1 MPRGI
6 NRAPTAHAQHELPVV
21 GHIGGA
27 CYAVAVSGN
36 YAFIG
41 EGPSLRAL
49 DIADAANPAPAAK
62 LLFDDLVRNIFI
74 SGSYAYVAAD
84 TAGLRVVDIED
95 LANPTETG
103 YYDTPGT
110 AVDVFISGSG
120 RAQVEDTVT
129 AEQKAAYNKKLAQML
144 EAPNRYTEEYRPQF
158 HFTPIFNWMNDPNGL
173 VHYEGEYHL
182 FFQHNP
188 FGRRWGNMS
197 WGHAVSPDLVHWK
210 QLPIALWPDDLGT
223 IFSGSAV
230 VDPHDTSG
238 FFNGGS
244 GLVAIFTHH
253 HMNTDLEQQGIAYSR
268 DKGRTWTKYEGN
280 PVIPNVGD
288 RDFRDPKV
296 FWHESTKKWI
306 MIVAGGKVRFYSS
319 PNLRDW
325 TFESINEEIG
335 TECPDFFELP
345 VDGDPN
351 NTKWVLSKA
360 GRGYLI
366 GEFDGH
372 AFTPDGDE
380 IEVMLSPG
388 PYASQTWS
396 DIPAGDG
403 RRIIIDWMRPID
415 SATRTIWTSSMTL
428 PRVVGLK
435 TFPGS
440 LGIVHTPVE
449 ELETLRGQSWKW
461 KNETVSPRVNLLDDV
476 RGQTLEIVAEFELD
490 TAREFGFRLR
500 KSKRKLRKDKRQ
512 ETVVGYDVA
521 ERRLFVDRTKS
532 GAGRIDDED
541 IIMETQ
547 LPPVKN
553 KVELHI
559 FVDWSVVDVFPNDGR
574 RVFSSPIHPDPSSDG
589 LELYCEGGNVKLR
602 SLEVYELKS
611 IWRD

>member
-1 MPRGI
+1 
-6 NRAPTAHAQHELPVV
+6 
-21 GHIGGA
+21 
-27 CYAVAVSGN
+27 
-36 YAFIG
+36 
-41 EGPSLRAL
+41 
-49 DIADAANPAPAAK
+49 
-62 LLFDDLVRNIFI
+62 
-74 SGSYAYVAAD
+74 
-84 TAGLRVVDIED
+84 
-95 LANPTETG
+95 
-103 YYDTPGT
+103 
-110 AVDVFISGSG
+110 
-120 RAQVEDTVT
+120 
-129 AEQKAAYNKKLAQML
+129 
-144 EAPNRYTEEYRPQF
+144 
-158 HFTPIFNWMNDPNGL
+158 
-173 VHYEGEYHL
+173 
-182 FFQHNP
+182 
-188 FGRRWGNMS
+188 
-197 WGHAVSPDLVHWK
+197 
-210 QLPIALWPDDLGT
+210 
-223 IFSGSAV
+223 
-230 VDPHDTSG
+230 
-238 FFNGGS
+238 
-244 GLVAIFTHH
+244 
-253 HMNTDLEQQGIAYSR
+253 MNTDLEQQGIAYSR